1 MKSNFSRLDERL
13 REYIYEKKWPALR
26 GIQETAIPA
35 VLDTQNHIL
44 IAAGTASGKTEAC
57 FFPIITLILKQRVL
71 QKESEPQKEPQN
83 DETGAEKGIDVLYIG
98 PLKALINDQF
108 ERLEPLL
115 HELDIKLWR
124 WHGDVGKTHKKK
136 LLDNP
141 EGILQITPESL
152 EALLL
157 RQGVKIKKL
166 FNRLKF
172 IVIDE
177 VHAFIGN
184 DRGAQLICLL
194 ERIREISGQPPGQV
208 PRRIGLSATLWDF
221 RHALEWLEAGT
232 GRGTVLIR
240 ESGGKNV
247 SGRRLSLAVDYF
259 NNSADFYSGIYEQCR
274 GDHNVPSRK
283 CIIFTNSRVEAEVTA
298 AALKKIAA
306 RRNEE
311 DHYHVHHGSMA
322 AALKEEAEKNLRET
336 EASQTITATATLEL
350 GIDIGRL
357 DRIIQIGA
365 PVSVSAFVQRLGR
378 SGRRSGVSQMYFCS
392 LENQGYPDNPHDKI
406 PWTLIKTIAI
416 IELYLEE
423 QWTEDAESKP
433 LPLSLLCH
441 QTLSILASLGEHNKE
456 EISQRVLKYP
466 PFSKVEK
473 NDFCALLDFLE
484 NGGYIEKTEDGKL
497 ILGLEGEQLVNHYSF
512 YPVFPDESEF
522 RVTYQGTEI
531 GKINFIPPEDS
542 PLVLG
547 GSSWMVCGLR
557 LSNREICVVPLR
569 LTGEHPLNEA
579 ARIWRGGSSRL
590 HTRIVRRMRQVLLE
604 NKQYRYLSASASL
617 GLKQGRDYAAKN
629 NLGRSL
635 FMELD
640 KKQTRDLPFAESA
653 KSIFVFMPWLGSTGM
668 RTLSLV
674 MQNKTMR
681 KDLKLF
687 YMEQINPYAFRIASG
702 FTSERFRR
710 MLNYQISII
719 DDPESLLDT
728 KRIPYTDKYDYL
740 LTPGL
745 LKKQY
750 AANMLSIEELK
761 GYSF

>member
-1 MKSNFSRLDERL
+1 MKSNFSLLNERL
-13 REYIYEKKWPALR
+13 REYIYEKKWPALK
-26 GIQETAIPA
+26 GIQEAAIPA
-35 VLDTQNHIL
+35 ILDTQNNIL
-44 IAAGTASGKTEAC
+44 IAAETASGKTEAC
-57 FFPIITLILKQRVL
+57 FFPIITLILRERVL
-71 QKESEPQKEPQN
+71 KKESENE
-83 DETGAEKGIDVLYIG
+83 ESGIEVLYIG

-124 WHGDVGKTHKKK
+124 WHGDVGKTHKKR

-157 RQGVKIKKL
+157 RQGVKIKSL

-177 VHAFIGN
+177 VHAFIGT

-194 ERIREISGQPPGQV
+194 ERIQEMGEQALDQA
-208 PRRIGLSATLWDF
+208 PRRIGLSATLGDF
-221 RHALEWLEAGT
+221 KYALEWLEAGT
-232 GRGTVLIR
+232 CKGTILINESKERDAPGRC
-240 ESGGKNV
+240 
-247 SGRRLSLAVDYF
+247 LSLAVDYF
-259 NNSADFYSGIYEQCR
+259 TNSEQFYSSIYEQCR
-274 GDHNVPSRK
+274 ADHNAPSRK
-283 CIIFTNSRVEAEVTA
+283 CIIFTNSRVEAEEAA

-306 RRNEE
+306 RQNEE
-311 DHYHVHHGSMA
+311 DHYHVHHGSIA
-322 AALKEEAEKNLRET
+322 ATLKEEAEKNLRET

-365 PVSVSAFVQRLGR
+365 PISVSTFVQRLGR

-392 LENQGYPDNPHDKI
+392 MDNQTQQSSLQSGSSALDKI

-423 QWTEDAESKP
+423 QWIENIESKP

-441 QTLSILASLGEHNKE
+441 QTLSILASLGEHNTE
-456 EISQRVLKYP
+456 EIINRILKYP
-466 PFSKVEK
+466 PFNNIKE
-473 NDFCALLDFLE
+473 NDYYELLDFLE
-484 NGGYIEKTEDGKL
+484 HSGYIEKTEDDTL
-497 ILGLEGEQLVNHYSF
+497 ILGLEAEQIVNHYSF

-522 RVTYQGTEI
+522 RVTFKGTEI

-542 PLVLG
+542 LLVLG
-547 GSSWMVCGLR
+547 GSSWRVSDLR
-557 LSNREICVVPLR
+557 LNNREICVAPAR
-569 LTGEHPLNEA
+569 LSGEDALNET
-579 ARIWRGGSSRL
+579 ARIWRGGSSLL
-590 HTRIVRRMRQVLLE
+590 HTNIVRRMRQVLLE
-604 NKQYRYLSASASL
+604 EKHYRYLSASAAL
-617 GLKQGRDYAAKN
+617 RLKQGRDYAAKQ
-629 NLGRSL
+629 NLGKSL
-635 FMELD
+635 FIELE
-640 KKQTRDLPFAESA
+640 KKLTRNLPFAESA
-653 KSIFVFMPWLGSTGM
+653 KSSFIFFPWLGSMGM

-674 MQNKTMR
+674 MQNKVIR
-681 KDLKLF
+681 KDLKLL
-687 YMEQINPYAFRIASG
+687 YMEQINPYAFRIVSD

-719 DDPESLLDT
+719 DDPESLLET

-740 LTPGL
+740 LPPGL

-761 GYSF
+761 SYVKFSN